1 MKAIVGAGFAIF
13 ASLFVVT
20 GIATAQPASMGCS
33 PDNSASTSQTLRC
46 EGGFTIVVE
55 NGARFTLLDRDGNGR
70 VDSVELSGKAL
81 LLEVP
86 EKPGGNHFE
95 VMTPQAIAAVRGTKW
110 AVDAA
115 EGKTSVFVV
124 NGRVSV
130 ARRVGGAAC
139 TIIQRMGSRHLQIVI
154 AVFMSG
160 LWGAAVYFVHER
172 GRLGFLDR
180 IETAMT
186 DLRTLARGVRF
197 PPDFVTIVAIDDAM
211 VYPLARTDLARIID
225 AIARLEPK
233 VIAVDLLLV
242 DRGTNDGDEALE
254 KSLMGRASVLAAA
267 AVFAQA
273 SQSIA
278 AEKDEP
284 LSGLP
289 KAEKFLLPL
298 KRFSDHA
305 EIGIVNVTTGRSG
318 TPSSIPML
326 FRTHDRIEISFSLR
340 AAALAI
346 GKEPTIKPDRVVFG
360 ERSVATDVDHTLP
373 VTFYGPRRTIRTIS
387 AASVLAGEIAA
398 DAIHDR
404 VVVVGATVTGG
415 GDFFP
420 TPFDPIMPGVEVTST
435 AITHLLAGDGILRN
449 QSVRLVD
456 GMIAVALP
464 MILVTL
470 LAWRRSAI
478 GLIATLIVV
487 LTFAAANVLVFSRWI
502 WLSAA
507 LPIAATAPPT
517 ILFAAVQLWSGRRR
531 AQYFATR
538 SKLLGQFQ
546 APDIQEWL
554 TRDPGFLKEPIRQNA
569 AVIFIDLSGFTSL
582 SERLGPG
589 PVRDLLKE
597 FHALVDKEAV
607 SSGGMITSFLGD
619 GAMILFGLPQA
630 TPDDAFRAAQ
640 CATGLCVSAER
651 WLASLQQPINSGLG
665 FKVGAHFGTIVA
677 SRLGGGSYQHITATG
692 DTVNVA
698 NRLMEVAAGH
708 EVELAVSDELL
719 HAAGRNSSLFDV
731 GVLTG
736 PIETRLRGRSG
747 SLAVWLWRVSS
758 GKS

>member
-1 MKAIVGAGFAIF
+1 M
-13 ASLFVVT
+13 
-20 GIATAQPASMGCS
+20 
-33 PDNSASTSQTLRC
+33 D
-46 EGGFTIVVE
+46 
-55 NGARFTLLDRDGNGR
+55 
-70 VDSVELSGKAL
+70 
-81 LLEVP
+81 
-86 EKPGGNHFE
+86 
-95 VMTPQAIAAVRGTKW
+95 
-110 AVDAA
+110 
-115 EGKTSVFVV
+115 
-124 NGRVSV
+124 
-130 ARRVGGAAC
+130 
-139 TIIQRMGSRHLQIVI
+139 SRHLQMLI

-186 DLRTLARGVRF
+186 DLRTLTRGVRS

-211 VYPLARTDLARIID
+211 VKRGGSYPLARIDLARIID

-254 KSLMGRASVLAAA
+254 KSLMGHASVLAAA

-305 EIGIVNVTTGRSG
+305 EIGIANVTTGRSG

-326 FRTHDRIEISFSLR
+326 FRTDDRIEISFSLR

-346 GKEPTIKPDRVVFG
+346 GKEPTIEPDRVMFG

-373 VTFYGPRRTIRTIS
+373 VTFYGPRQTIRTIS
-387 AASVLAGEIAA
+387 AASVLAGEIAV
-398 DAIHDR
+398 DVIHDR
-404 VVVVGATVTGG
+404 VVVVGATVTAG

-420 TPFDPIMPGVEVTST
+420 TPFDPVMPGVEVTST
-435 AITHLLAGDGILRN
+435 AITHLLAGDGMLRN

-456 GMIAVALP
+456 GIIAVALP

-470 LAWRRSAI
+470 LAWRRSAT
-478 GLIATLIVV
+478 GPIATLIVV
-487 LTFAAANVLVFSRWI
+487 LIFVVANVLVFSQGI

-507 LPIAATAPPT
+507 LPIAATAPPA

-531 AQYFATR
+531 VQYFAMR

-651 WLASLQQPINSGLG
+651 WLASLQQPINSSLG

-708 EVELAVSDELL
+708 EVELVVSDELL

>member
-1 MKAIVGAGFAIF
+1 
-13 ASLFVVT
+13 
-20 GIATAQPASMGCS
+20 
-33 PDNSASTSQTLRC
+33 
-46 EGGFTIVVE
+46 
-55 NGARFTLLDRDGNGR
+55 
-70 VDSVELSGKAL
+70 
-81 LLEVP
+81 
-86 EKPGGNHFE
+86 
-95 VMTPQAIAAVRGTKW
+95 
-110 AVDAA
+110 
-115 EGKTSVFVV
+115 
-124 NGRVSV
+124 
-130 ARRVGGAAC
+130 
-139 TIIQRMGSRHLQIVI
+139 MGSRHLQILI
-154 AVFMSG
+154 AVFISG
-160 LWGAAVYFVHER
+160 LWGAAVYFAHER
-172 GRLGFLDR
+172 GHLGFLDR

-186 DLRTLARGVRF
+186 DLRTLTRGVRF

-211 VYPLARTDLARIID
+211 VKRGGSYPLARTDLARIID

-254 KSLMGRASVLAAA
+254 RSLAGRASVLAAA
-267 AVFAQA
+267 AVFAQV

-278 AEKDEP
+278 AEKDGP

-305 EIGIVNVTTGRSG
+305 EIGIVNVTTDRSG

-326 FRTHDRIEISFSLR
+326 FRTHDGIEISFALR

-346 GKEPTIKPDRVVFG
+346 GKEPTIEPDRVVFG

-387 AASVLAGEIAA
+387 AASVLAGEVAA

-420 TPFDPIMPGVEVTST
+420 TPFDPVMPGVEVTST

-456 GMIAVALP
+456 GIIAVVLP

-478 GLIATLIVV
+478 GLIATLIVI
-487 LTFAAANVLVFSRWI
+487 LTFATANVLVFSRGI

-507 LPIAATAPPT
+507 LPIAATAPPA

-554 TRDPGFLKEPIRQNA
+554 TQDPGFLKEPIRQNA

-582 SERLGPG
+582 SERLGPDRI
-589 PVRDLLKE
+589 RDLLKD

-607 SSGGMITSFLGD
+607 STGGMITSFLGD

-651 WLASLQQPINSGLG
+651 WLASLPQPINSGLG
-665 FKVGAHFGTIVA
+665 FKVGAHFGAIVA
-677 SRLGGGSYQHITATG
+677 SRLGGGSYHHITATG

-736 PIETRLRGRSG
+736 PIDARLRGRSG
-747 SLAVWLWRVSS
+747 SLAVWLWRESS